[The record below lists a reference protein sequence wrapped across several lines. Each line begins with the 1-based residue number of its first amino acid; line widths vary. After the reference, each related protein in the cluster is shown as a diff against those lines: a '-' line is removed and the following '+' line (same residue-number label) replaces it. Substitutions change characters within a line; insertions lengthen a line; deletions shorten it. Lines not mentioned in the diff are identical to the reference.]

1 MKNLK
6 IALYTIIM
14 GVLISACKKSSTI
27 NPYITTTSGL
37 QYMILKQGMGASVSS
52 GQEILI
58 HESTRYQNDSLV
70 FSSRDNGEPL
80 KILVGGNQVI
90 KGLDEG
96 VVGMKVGEVRKLIV
110 PPALSKRTGEVR
122 FPHPDSTLV
131 YEVELIDI
139 VQKQSILPE
148 KGQVIPIDTL
158 ESSIKW
164 TGFYA
169 LKLDKHFGTV
179 KFKKGNWVMHEGMI
193 TGGEFLMDM
202 ETITNTDGKY
212 NEMLV
217 DHLKNEDFFETSVY
231 PLSKLKINRIDYSLH
246 PKFNIEAELTIKG
259 ITQPIEFTGEFN
271 VIKGQTVFTS
281 KISINRTRWNI
292 KYGSGSFYD
301 NLGDD
306 VISDTIE
313 FDVIIYAIPRG
324 C

>member
-14 GVLISACKKSSTI
+14 TVLISACKKSSTI
-27 NPYITTTSGL
+27 TPYTTTTSGL
-37 QYMILKQGMGASVSS
+37 QYMILKQGMGATVSS

-90 KGLDEG
+90 EGLDEG

-148 KGQVIPIDTL
+148 KGQIIPIDTL

-231 PLSKLKINRIDYSLH
+231 PLSKLKISRIDYSLH

-313 FDVIIYAIPRG
+313 FEVIIYAIPRG